1 MDWGQIGT
9 LITGLAAAGALIFT
23 ASSVSTQQEGQLTD
37 RFTKAVEQIGAD
49 KLEVRVGGIYAL
61 ERIARDSPR
70 DHSAVVEV
78 LAALIREHPPASP
91 IRNGR
96 PILAADLQAA
106 VTVISRRDTTR
117 EPENYRIALA
127 GAQLAGAEFPRGAAL
142 AGVDLEGATLD
153 FANLSGAN
161 LREVNFADANLNRAK
176 LRNADLSRANLS
188 SAKLRDADLNVT
200 NLSSASFSG
209 ANLNGAELGAAFI
222 GGAVFNGAYLNDAKL
237 TYTRSWAVTSEANP
251 NSIWVDGV
259 GAVSGPPVSFEDSD
273 LTNASLES
281 ANIPYARFR
290 STNLT
295 SVSLGRADIR
305 GAEFL
310 ETTFRD
316 TILTDART
324 EGAYGLPSQ

>member
-37 RFTKAVEQIGAD
+37 RFTKAVEQLGAD

-96 PILAADLQAA
+96 PVLAADLQAA

-117 EPENYRIALA
+117 EPGNYRIALA

-161 LREVNFADANLNRAK
+161 LREVNFADASLNR
-176 LRNADLSRANLS
+176 
-188 SAKLRDADLNVT
+188 AKLRDADLNVT

-209 ANLNGAELGAAFI
+209 ANLNGAELGAAFV
-222 GGAVFNGAYLNDAKL
+222 GGAMFNGAYLNDAKL

-295 SVSLGRADIR
+295 NVSLGRADIR

-324 EGAYGLPSQ
+324 EGAYGLPPQ